1 MLTAAGSS
9 AGFSTCLSA
18 SAASLRYRLNAVM
31 EPRRYRKGSF
41 AVAAAMFL
49 TYFFFGLI
57 SIVWH

>member
-1 MLTAAGSS
+1 M
-9 AGFSTCLSA
+9 CLSA
-18 SAASLRYRLNAVM
+18 SAASLRYRLKAVM

-57 SIVWH
+57 SVVRH